1 MTDEN
6 DAILISNRFLSF
18 MVLSISFIYFIFA
31 NASVSHCAC
40 P

>member
-18 MVLSISFIYFIFA
+18 VVLSISFILSSPMPAFRIG
-31 NASVSHCAC
+31 AC